1 MDLVLEAA
9 VLGGLMTVLGTILA
23 FMLRALRSEIGAVES
38 RLGERFDRVD
48 DRFEKFQATVE
59 GRFDRVDA
67 RFEKFETAVDAR
79 SEKQGTDI
87 GSEIRQLRESVT
99 GNKESLARIETTL
112 AAQGRQLERMA
123 DQGERIAALEG
134 AIAAAS

>member
-1 MDLVLEAA
+1 MDA
-9 VLGGLMTVLGTILA
+9 
-23 FMLRALRSEIGAVES
+23 
-38 RLGERFDRVD
+38 
-48 DRFEKFQATVE
+48 
-59 GRFDRVDA
+59 RFDRVDA
-67 RFEKFETAVDAR
+67 RFKKFETAVDAR

>member
-48 DRFEKFQATVE
+48 
-59 GRFDRVDA
+59 A
-67 RFEKFETAVDAR
+67 RFKKFETAVDAR
-79 SEKQGTDI
+79 FEKQGTDI

>member
-48 DRFEKFQATVE
+48 ARFKKFETAVDA
-59 GRFDRVDA
+59 RFDRVDA

-99 GNKESLARIETTL
+99 GNKETLARIETTL

>member
-48 DRFEKFQATVE
+48 ARFEKFETAVDA
-59 GRFDRVDA
+59 RFDRVDA

>member
-48 DRFEKFQATVE
+48 DRFEKFETA
-59 GRFDRVDA
+59 VDA
-67 RFEKFETAVDAR
+67 RFKKFETAVDAR
-79 SEKQGTDI
+79 FEKQGTDI